1 MSDFKYSIEKTI
13 YNFVQKS
20 DAMKNDNDVDGKI
33 LEIVKSM
40 NPDTVEQL
48 IQYLEQEL
56 KIPKKKALEHVI
68 RLNDEG
74 KINLAS
80 QSVGPVTDLNE
91 YLRSSQALWF
101 WCVMTL
107 VLSTTISV
115 FLIPEQAY
123 PLVYIRYILGSIFVT
138 FLPGYSLIKVLFPTK
153 EMNNIERTTLSIGAS
168 ITLVPLTGL
177 ILNYTP
183 WGIRIIPITLS
194 LLLLTTI
201 LAISGLLREYLSQ

>member
-1 MSDFKYSIEKTI
+1 
-13 YNFVQKS
+13 
-20 DAMKNDNDVDGKI
+20 MKNGNAVDDKI
-33 LEIVKSM
+33 LEIVKSI
-40 NPDTVEQL
+40 NPETVDQL

-68 RLNDEG
+68 RLNNTG
-74 KINLAS
+74 KINLSTPPAG
-80 QSVGPVTDLNE
+80 QVTDLNV

-107 VLSTTISV
+107 ALSTLISV
-115 FLIPEQAY
+115 FLIPENAY
-123 PLVYIRYILGSIFVT
+123 PQVYIRYILGSIFVT

-153 EMNNIERTTLSIGAS
+153 EINNIERTTLSIGAS

-201 LAISGLLREYLSQ
+201 LAISGLFREYLSQ

>member
-1 MSDFKYSIEKTI
+1 
-13 YNFVQKS
+13 
-20 DAMKNDNDVDGKI
+20 MKNGNAVDDKI
-33 LEIVKSM
+33 LEIVKRI
-40 NPDTVEQL
+40 NPETVDQL

-68 RLNDEG
+68 RLNNAG
-74 KINLAS
+74 KINLSTPPA
-80 QSVGPVTDLNE
+80 GHATDLNG

-107 VLSTTISV
+107 ALSTLISV
-115 FLIPEQAY
+115 FLIPENAY
-123 PLVYIRYILGSIFVT
+123 PQVYIRYILGSIFVT

-153 EMNNIERTTLSIGAS
+153 EINNIERTTLSIGAS

-201 LAISGLLREYLSQ
+201 LAISGLFREYLSQ

>member
-1 MSDFKYSIEKTI
+1 
-13 YNFVQKS
+13 
-20 DAMKNDNDVDGKI
+20 MKNGNAVDDKI
-33 LEIVKSM
+33 LEIVKSI
-40 NPDTVEQL
+40 NPETVDQL

-68 RLNDEG
+68 RLNNAG
-74 KINLAS
+74 KINLSTPPAG
-80 QSVGPVTDLNE
+80 QVTGLNG

-107 VLSTTISV
+107 ALSTLISV
-115 FLIPEQAY
+115 FLIPENAY
-123 PLVYIRYILGSIFVT
+123 PQVYIRYILGSIFVT

-153 EMNNIERTTLSIGAS
+153 EINNIERTTLSIGAS

-201 LAISGLLREYLSQ
+201 LAISGLFREYLSQ